1 VAAEHDS
8 PRWYR
13 PIAAGKSSWF
23 ITSGVVL
30 LVATGVLTSCGLSRD
45 EWSYHLGYSTGD
57 TALGLEREGE
67 SEQMVC
73 KDLLKGAEMPPPM
86 GAEKSGR
93 TIDAGDFIAGCLD
106 ALHKLGG

>member
-1 VAAEHDS
+1 MAAQPDS
-8 PRWYR
+8 PRWHHPSGAR
-13 PIAAGKSSWF
+13 KFRWLIAGGA
-23 ITSGVVL
+23 VL
-30 LVATGVLTSCGLSRD
+30 SVATGILASCRSSRD
-45 EWSYHLGYSTGD
+45 EWSNHLGYSTGD

-93 TIDAGDFIAGCLD
+93 TIDAGDFTAGCLD

>member
-1 VAAEHDS
+1 MLHSMIPPGRYPKGASRFRPLIASVVA
-8 PRWYR
+8 
-13 PIAAGKSSWF
+13 
-23 ITSGVVL
+23 L
-30 LVATGVLTSCGLSRD
+30 LIATGVLTSCGSSRD

-93 TIDAGDFIAGCLD
+93 TIDAGDFTAGCLD

>member
-1 VAAEHDS
+1 MAVQHDS
-8 PRWYR
+8 PQWQCPNGAYKFRR
-13 PIAAGKSSWF
+13 L
-23 ITSGVVL
+23 ITSGVAL
-30 LVATGVLTSCGLSRD
+30 LIATGVLTSCGLSRD

-93 TIDAGDFIAGCLD
+93 TIDAGDFTAGCLD